1 MNPDV
6 FSPAQFPE
14 PLTRYFRRAMVTY
27 NTDAIDMSTQVRGT
41 GYCYLGWTPSGRWQG
56 IVNTN
61 EHSFDTETDGQVH
74 LSGQVLDGVVT
85 VRFSGVLQQIFLE
98 FTALGQYEFLG
109 LPGIDTFE
117 RAMDPTDLLPAD
129 FKSNLTN
136 SFTSAED
143 LAQTFFGAA
152 LTVTPAKEAPAYLH
166 DLVQAIE
173 DAHGDVRFSELVGK
187 IGISERKARDDF
199 SRIVGLGPKQFSKLL
214 QVNHAFGA
222 LMSLGEKRL
231 AELALECG
239 FSDQAHMT
247 RTFGEFLGDSPVRFA
262 ENVEPTLKQ
271 FVGFSRKV
279 NNLVD
284 SAE

>member
-6 FSPAQFPE
+6 FAPIPLPE
-14 PLTRYFRRAMVTY
+14 RLTRYFRRAMVTY
-27 NTDAIDMSTQVRGT
+27 NTEPIDMDTQVRGT

-56 IVNTN
+56 LVNTN

-74 LSGQVLDGVVT
+74 LSGQVLDGVVN
-85 VRFSGVLQQIFLE
+85 VRFSGMLQQIFLE

-109 LPGIDTFE
+109 VPGIETFE
-117 RAMDPTDLLPAD
+117 RAMDPTDFLPDD
-129 FKSNLTN
+129 FKSSLTRSCN
-136 SFTSAED
+136 NAEE
-143 LAQTFFGAA
+143 LAQTFFELA
-152 LTVTPAKEAPAYLH
+152 LTVTPANEAPAYLH

-173 DAHGDVRFSELVGK
+173 DAHGGVRFSELVGK
-187 IGISERKARDDF
+187 VGVSERKARDDF
-199 SRIVGLGPKQFSKLL
+199 SRIVGLGPKQFAKLL

-222 LMSLGEKRL
+222 LMSLGEMRL

-239 FSDQAHMT
+239 FADQAHMT
-247 RTFGEFLGDSPVRFA
+247 RTFGEFLGDSPLRFA